1 MFSKKE
7 IQIILVL
14 SVIVLFV
21 SGVIFAAHSHFSKE
35 EPIATDDYSD
45 INAVLAES
53 GEDYGYV
60 IEEGTVEESIEGVK
74 EYQLFEKEYDSHIV

>member
-21 SGVIFAAHSHFSKE
+21 SGVVFAAHSHFSKE
-35 EPIATDDYSD
+35 MKISD
-45 INAVLAES
+45 MIKYLSNIQKK
-53 GEDYGYV
+53 Y
-60 IEEGTVEESIEGVK
+60 
-74 EYQLFEKEYDSHIV
+74 